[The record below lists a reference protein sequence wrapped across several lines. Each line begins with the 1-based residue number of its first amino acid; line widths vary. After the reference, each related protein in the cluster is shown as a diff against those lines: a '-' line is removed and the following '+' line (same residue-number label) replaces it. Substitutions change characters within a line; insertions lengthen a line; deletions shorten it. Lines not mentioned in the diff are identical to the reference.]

1 MKSKSDNN
9 ANKNLGVINPLLSGV
24 IAVTIYFKTDLQD
37 PFNSPKMWILFLLAA
52 WLLGSIF
59 TSINMVRTYKNL
71 KYLFVI
77 LALFNLVMLI
87 GALQT
92 DNTITAFFG
101 EIQRRNGF
109 LTYFCMSVV
118 LLSSAMFI
126 KFNNIRRLFMG
137 AFVTGLIIGTYGLMQ
152 HNGKDFV
159 KWVNNYNSIIGTLGN
174 PNFAAALMAVVAT
187 IVFGIAMN
195 NSFNLMYRLSSL
207 TLVVLLLIVTYF
219 SQARQGLI
227 SMFVGI
233 GLFMLIYIYSW
244 NKKIGIFSIVVGSL
258 FSITGILGMLQ
269 IGPLTHLL
277 YKPTVSVRGYYWRAG
292 ISMVKENPLFG
303 VGIDRYGAYFK
314 QYRETGYSL
323 AYGMELS
330 STNAH
335 NTPIQFFATG
345 GLPLGITYLLLLLFV
360 FFIGFKTLIKTSGS
374 KRLLFGSIYSA
385 WIAFHSQSLVSID
398 NIGISIWGFMLA
410 GAIVALSLEILVS
423 DDQNNISKISYRIS
437 ESKKLFQPILSIIL
451 LIPAIILVSQLH
463 RGESNMFKVKSSFNP
478 TPGADNKIMRD
489 FALKTIRDPSLNG
502 FSKLDMAVSL
512 ENAGYTTEAIKTV
525 QDVYAADPRSLD
537 ALNLLS
543 LASVQLKDLN
553 KAIDYRREI
562 AKLDPWNADNYL
574 QLGRYYKSNG
584 DSANMIEMLNKILSF
599 APNTDQAK
607 VARSELVLD
616 KGAIK

>member
-1 MKSKSDNN
+1 MKSN
-9 ANKNLGVINPLLSGV
+9 ANNNSDKNLRVINSLLLGV
-24 IAVTIYFKTDLQD
+24 VAITIYFKTDLQD
-37 PFNSPKMWILFLLAA
+37 PFNSPKMWILFLLTT

-59 TSINMVRTYKNL
+59 TSINIIKADKNL

-77 LALFNLVMLI
+77 LALFNLVMLLD
-87 GALQT
+87 ALNT
-92 DNTITAFFG
+92 DNITTAFFG

-118 LLSSAMFI
+118 LLSSAIFL
-126 KFNNIRRLFMG
+126 KFNNIRRLFIA
-137 AFVTGLIIGTYGLMQ
+137 AFVTGLIIGIYGLMQ

-187 IVFGIAMN
+187 IVFGIAIN
-195 NSFNLMYRLSSL
+195 SSFNLIYRLSSL
-207 TLVVLLLIVTYF
+207 ILVGLLLIVTYL

-233 GLFMLIYIYSW
+233 GLSMLIYIYSW
-244 NKKIGIFSIVVGSL
+244 NKKIGILSLVGGSL
-258 FSITGILGMLQ
+258 FSIAGILGMLQ

-292 ISMVKENPLFG
+292 ISMMKDNPLFG

-323 AYGMELS
+323 SYGMELT

-345 GLPLGITYLLLLLFV
+345 GIPLGLMYLLLLSFV
-360 FFIGFKTLIKTSGS
+360 FYVGVKGLVKSKGNERLI
-374 KRLLFGSIYSA
+374 LGSIFSA
-385 WIAFHSQSLVSID
+385 WVAFHSQSLVSID
-398 NIGISIWGFMLA
+398 NIGISIWGFLLA
-410 GAIVALSLEILVS
+410 GAVVALSLDILS
-423 DDQNNISKISYRIS
+423 INEPNKNLKITNRIS

-463 RGESNMFKVKSSFNP
+463 RGESDMFKLKSSFNP
-478 TPGADNKIMRD
+478 TPGADNKVMRD
-489 FALKTIRDPSLNG
+489 FALKTLKDPFLNEY
-502 FSKLDMAVSL
+502 SKLDIAISL
-512 ENAGYTTEAIKTV
+512 ENAGYTTEAIKTI
-525 QDVYAADPRSLD
+525 QDVHIADPRSFD

-543 LASVQLKDLN
+543 LASLQLNDIN
-553 KAIDYRREI
+553 KAIEYRKEI

-584 DSANMIEMLNKILSF
+584 DSANMVKTLNKIMSF

-607 VARSELVLD
+607 LARTELILD